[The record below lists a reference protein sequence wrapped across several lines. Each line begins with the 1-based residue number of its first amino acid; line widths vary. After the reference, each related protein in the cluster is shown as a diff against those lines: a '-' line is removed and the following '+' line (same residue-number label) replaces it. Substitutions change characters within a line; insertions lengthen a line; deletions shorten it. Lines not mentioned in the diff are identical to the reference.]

1 MYYVYQNITLHTKK
15 WIRKKNVKMSKVFL
29 PGKKM
34 QVLTLGGF
42 SASGLFAIFK
52 MHAN

>member
-1 MYYVYQNITLHTKK
+1 MDK
-15 WIRKKNVKMSKVFL
+15 KKNVKMSKVFL
-29 PGKKM
+29 QGKKM

-42 SASGLFAIFK
+42 SGIFAIFK